1 MPHIRR
7 NSRDLSGQTTVF
19 RRRCRHNRYDRR
31 ILTAGTPS
39 ATEPVASWISSSR
52 SCDRLA
58 NGFTIVGLNFVEAP
72 SLGMIAVTK
81 LQTALTSL
89 IAVIPALLLSY
100 FLVTAMLFNSESLTT
115 MAYLVLG
122 GTLIASLVTMAI
134 PGVIL
139 YQGRQ
144 KPQTAKV
151 AVAQSSKNSEDI
163 EAIDDDVEVSDSS
176 HGSSG
181 SFDAHDVL
189 QESSAEMDIGDSD
202 QDMLESVSEEDIETE
217 PLEDF
222 DEFDLEEEEEEKPKP
237 KKKKR

>member
-1 MPHIRR
+1 
-7 NSRDLSGQTTVF
+7 
-19 RRRCRHNRYDRR
+19 
-31 ILTAGTPS
+31 
-39 ATEPVASWISSSR
+39 
-52 SCDRLA
+52 
-58 NGFTIVGLNFVEAP
+58 
-72 SLGMIAVTK
+72 MIAVTK

-151 AVAQSSKNSEDI
+151 VVAKSSKNSEDI
-163 EAIDDDVEVSDSS
+163 EAIDDDVEVSDTS

-189 QESSAEMDIGDSD
+189 QESSAEMNIGDSD

-222 DEFDLEEEEEEKPKP
+222 DDFDLEEEEEKPKP